1 MIIRRVDPAN
11 TFDTKGTNAAV
22 RAEYTLLT
30 AASLYLLWKK
40 RSEVRWPV
48 AAGLFWYTDV
58 IGYMPGAVAYRRS
71 KTKRI
76 PKHYY
81 AAYNILHSGVSAS
94 VVAALWARLVR
105 PEWAMLG
112 MPLHIGVDRG
122 LLGNFLK
129 PFSVSFEPEVHPAWE
144 KVREELSK
152 PWPGNGA
159 SADHPAEIA

>member
-1 MIIRRVDPAN
+1 MIRRMDAAN

-48 AAGLFWYTDV
+48 AAALFWYTDV
-58 IGYMPGAVAYRRS
+58 IGYIPGAIAYRRS
-71 KTKRI
+71 GTKRI
-76 PKHYY
+76 PKGYY
-81 AAYNILHSGVSAS
+81 AAYNVLHSAVSAS

-122 LLGNFLK
+122 VLGNFLK
-129 PFSVSFEPEVHPAWE
+129 PYSVAFEPEVHPAWE
-144 KVREELSK
+144 RVREELSQ
-152 PWPGNGA
+152 PWPGAAESSNH
-159 SADHPAEIA
+159 HPEAT